1 MIDWAKQA
9 EEARR
14 LLQVGK
20 RGHAMVMAVRPTG
33 EAIDDNP
40 QAELELCVALD
51 GSDPYTVTHRQVISR
66 VAIGG
71 FLPGAKVPIR
81 VDPLDPSNVLV
92 A

>member
-1 MIDWAKQA
+1 MIDFARQA

-14 LLQVGK
+14 LMQVGK
-20 RGHAMVMAVRPTG
+20 RGHAMVMSVRPTG
-33 EAIDDNP
+33 EAVDDNP
-40 QAELELCVALD
+40 QAELELSVALA
-51 GSDPYTVTHRQVISR
+51 GSEPYTVTHRQVISR